1 MAANTNL
8 SVNLDVAKR
17 LDITCRKGDTFELV
31 ISATDSSGDDID
43 FTAYTDA
50 VLQVRPTD
58 DSATLVLEFAV
69 SDFDLAVGSITANKT
84 AAEMAAVDSGIYVY
98 DLELTDGS
106 GKVVTWFYGLF
117 KINDDVTS

>member
-31 ISATDSSGDDID
+31 ISATDSSGNDID

-69 SDFDLAVGSITANKT
+69 SDFDLTVGSITANKT

-98 DLELTDGS
+98 DLELTDS
-106 GKVVTWFYGLF
+106 VGKVVTWFYGLF